1 MRILFTSP
9 GRRVELIKTF
19 RESAPAG
26 SILYG
31 ADFDR
36 TCPASF
42 FLDGLFEVPFKID
55 DAYIT
60 RLLEICTNKK
70 IDLLI
75 PLIDPELL
83 PLAKAKEHFS
93 KIGTTV
99 MISNEE
105 MIEISRDKF
114 KTFERMNQIGIP
126 SPKTILGKD
135 LVSDSISYP
144 IILKP
149 RSGSS
154 SKGVFVIKD
163 KNELPSPNIYKNE
176 NYIAQELIKGYEV
189 TVDILSDGHGR
200 CIEGVQRKRLKVRGG
215 EVERAITIK
224 HRHLHSIVEKL
235 VEQMMPFGVINVQFI
250 FDEIK
255 QRYLLMEINP
265 RFGGGYPLAYYAGA
279 NYPKMLIKILAG
291 EEIEHTPMSYEE
303 DKYMLRYDEAVY
315 SRELK
320 EFC

>member
-9 GRRVELIKTF
+9 GRRVELIKAF
-19 RESAPAG
+19 RENAPAG
-26 SILYG
+26 SMLYG

-60 RLLEICTNKK
+60 RLLEICINNK

-83 PLAKAKEHFS
+83 PLAKAKEEFS
-93 KIGTTV
+93 KVGTIV
-99 MISNEE
+99 MISNME

-135 LVSDSISYP
+135 FSSDSVSYP

-149 RSGSS
+149 RNGSS
-154 SKGVFVIKD
+154 SKGLFVIND
-163 KNELPSPNIYKNE
+163 KNQLPSPNIYKNE
-176 NYIAQELIKGYEV
+176 DYIAQELIKGYEV
-189 TVDILSDGHGR
+189 TVDILCDDHGR
-200 CIEGVQRKRLKVRGG
+200 YIEGVQRKRLKVRGG
-215 EVERAITIK
+215 EVERAVTIK
-224 HRHLHSIVEKL
+224 ERTLHLL
-235 VEQMMPFGVINVQFI
+235 VERLVEELRPFGVINAQFM
-250 FDEIK
+250 FDE
-255 QRYLLMEINP
+255 RRESYTLMEINP

-279 NYPKMLIKILAG
+279 NYPKMLIRIIAG
-291 EEIEHTPMSYEE
+291 EEIEYTPMSYEE
-303 DKYMLRYDEAVY
+303 GKYMLRYDEAVY
-315 SRELK
+315 TRELK

>member
-19 RESAPAG
+19 RENAPAG

-55 DAYIT
+55 DAYIKS
-60 RLLEICTNKK
+60 LLKICIDKK

-255 QRYLLMEINP
+255 QRYILVEINP

>member
-9 GRRVELIKTF
+9 GRRVELIRTF
-19 RESAPAG
+19 RENAPAG
-26 SILYG
+26 SLLYG

-60 RLLEICTNKK
+60 RLLDICIDNK

-93 KIGTTV
+93 KVGTTV
-99 MISNEE
+99 MISNKE

-135 LVSDSISYP
+135 LASDSISYP

-154 SKGVFVIKD
+154 SKGVFVIND

-176 NYIAQELIKGYEV
+176 DYIAQELIKGYEV
-189 TVDILSDGHGR
+189 TVDIMSDGLGR

-250 FDEIK
+250 FDESK
-255 QRYLLMEINP
+255 QRYILMEINP

-303 DKYMLRYDEAVY
+303 SKYMLRYDEAVY
-315 SRELK
+315 TRELK

>member
-135 LVSDSISYP
+135 LASDSISYP

-279 NYPKMLIKILAG
+279 NYPKMLIKILAR

>member
-1 MRILFTSP
+1 
-9 GRRVELIKTF
+9 
-19 RESAPAG
+19 
-26 SILYG
+26 
-31 ADFDR
+31 
-36 TCPASF
+36 
-42 FLDGLFEVPFKID
+42 
-55 DAYIT
+55 
-60 RLLEICTNKK
+60 
-70 IDLLI
+70 
-75 PLIDPELL
+75 
-83 PLAKAKEHFS
+83 
-93 KIGTTV
+93 
-99 MISNEE
+99 MISDEE

-135 LVSDSISYP
+135 LASDTISYP

-154 SKGVFVIKD
+154 SKGVFVIND

-224 HRHLHSIVEKL
+224 HRHLHYIVEKL
-235 VEQMMPFGVINVQFI
+235 VEQLMPFGVINVQFI
-250 FDEIK
+250 FDESK

-279 NYPKMLIKILAG
+279 NYPKMLIRIIAG
-291 EEIEHTPMSYEE
+291 EEIEHTHMSYEE

-315 SRELK
+315 TRELK

>member
-1 MRILFTSP
+1 VRILFTSP
-9 GRRVELIKTF
+9 GRRVELIKAF
-19 RESAPAG
+19 RENAPAG
-26 SILYG
+26 SMLYG

-60 RLLEICTNKK
+60 RLLEICINNK

-83 PLAKAKEHFS
+83 PLAKAKEEFS
-93 KIGTTV
+93 KVGTIV
-99 MISNEE
+99 MISNME

-126 SPKTILGKD
+126 SPKTILGND
-135 LVSDSISYP
+135 LALDIISYP

-149 RSGSS
+149 RNGSS
-154 SKGVFVIKD
+154 SKGLFVIND
-163 KNELPSPNIYKNE
+163 KNQLPSPNIYKNE
-176 NYIAQELIKGYEV
+176 DYIAQELIKGYEV
-189 TVDILSDGHGR
+189 TVDILCDDHGR
-200 CIEGVQRKRLKVRGG
+200 YIEGVQRKRLKVRGG
-215 EVERAITIK
+215 EVERAVTIK
-224 HRHLHSIVEKL
+224 ERTLHLL
-235 VEQMMPFGVINVQFI
+235 VERLVEELRPFGVINAQFM
-250 FDEIK
+250 FDE
-255 QRYLLMEINP
+255 RRESYTLMEINP

-279 NYPKMLIKILAG
+279 NYPKMLIRIIAG
-291 EEIEHTPMSYEE
+291 EEIEYTPMSYEE
-303 DKYMLRYDEAVY
+303 GKYMLRYDEAVY
-315 SRELK
+315 TRELK

>member
-19 RESAPAG
+19 RENAPAG

-55 DAYIT
+55 DAYIKS
-60 RLLEICTNKK
+60 LLKICIDKK

-93 KIGTTV
+93 KVGTTV

-135 LVSDSISYP
+135 LASDSISYP

>member
-1 MRILFTSP
+1 VRILFTSP
-9 GRRVELIKTF
+9 GRRVELIKAF
-19 RESAPAG
+19 RENAPAG
-26 SILYG
+26 SMLYG

-60 RLLEICTNKK
+60 RLLEICINNK

-83 PLAKAKEHFS
+83 PLAKAKEEFS
-93 KIGTTV
+93 KVGTIV
-99 MISNEE
+99 MISNME

-135 LVSDSISYP
+135 FSSDSVSYP

-149 RSGSS
+149 RNGSS
-154 SKGVFVIKD
+154 SKGLFVIND
-163 KNELPSPNIYKNE
+163 KNQLPSPNIYKNE
-176 NYIAQELIKGYEV
+176 DYIAQELIKGYEV
-189 TVDILSDGHGR
+189 TVDILCDDHGR
-200 CIEGVQRKRLKVRGG
+200 YIEGVQRKRLKVRGG
-215 EVERAITIK
+215 EVERAVTIK
-224 HRHLHSIVEKL
+224 ERTLHLL
-235 VEQMMPFGVINVQFI
+235 VERLVEELRPFGVINAQFM
-250 FDEIK
+250 FDE
-255 QRYLLMEINP
+255 RRESYTLMEINP

-279 NYPKMLIKILAG
+279 NYPKMLIRIIAG
-291 EEIEHTPMSYEE
+291 EEIEYTPMSYEE

-315 SRELK
+315 TRELK

>member
-1 MRILFTSP
+1 MKILFTSP

-19 RESAPAG
+19 RENAPAG
-26 SILYG
+26 SMLYG

-60 RLLEICTNKK
+60 RLLEICINNK

-93 KIGTTV
+93 KVGTTV
-99 MISNEE
+99 MISDEE

-126 SPKTILGKD
+126 SPKTIVGND
-135 LVSDSISYP
+135 LASDSISYP

-149 RSGSS
+149 RNGSS
-154 SKGVFVIKD
+154 SKGIFVIND
-163 KNELPSPNIYKNE
+163 KNQLPSPNIYNNE
-176 NYIAQELIKGYEV
+176 DYIVQEVIKGYEV
-189 TVDILSDGHGR
+189 TVDILCDGNGR

-215 EVERAITIK
+215 EVERAVTIK
-224 HRHLHSIVEKL
+224 EKTLHLL
-235 VEQMMPFGVINVQFI
+235 VERLVEELRPFGVINAQFM
-250 FDEIK
+250 FDERRK
-255 QRYLLMEINP
+255 SYMLMEINP

-279 NYPKMLIKILAG
+279 NYPKMLIRIIAG
-291 EEIEHTPMSYEE
+291 EEIEYTPMSYEE
-303 DKYMLRYDEAVY
+303 GKYMLRYDEAVY
-315 SRELK
+315 TRELK